1 MKGRK
6 PKDLALKLL
15 QGNPGRRSL
24 EGNAAAFVVSM
35 PEKPSDLDAFASKE
49 WDRLVESL
57 APVLCSAS
65 VGTLL
70 VACDAYSDMMH
81 ANAVLCEQGRTY
93 TTVSESGSVLV
104 RQRPEV
110 RMKENARRSYQ
121 LALSELGASPVG
133 LTRVRP
139 LPVNRPAKP
148 EGMARFL
155 T

>member
-1 MKGRK
+1 MRGRK
-6 PKDLALKLL
+6 PKDLSLKLL
-15 QGNPGRRSL
+15 QGNPGRRPL
-24 EGNAAAFVVSM
+24 DRAAAFTAST
-35 PEKPSDLDAFASKE
+35 PEKPEGLNALASAE

-57 APVLCSAS
+57 APVLCRAS

-70 VACDAYSDMMH
+70 VACDAYADMMQ
-81 ANAVLCEQGRTY
+81 ANAVLREQGTTY

-133 LTRVRP
+133 QTRVRP
-139 LPVNRPAKP
+139 LPAPRPAKP

>member
-6 PKDLALKLL
+6 PKDLELKIL
-15 QGNPGRRSL
+15 QGNPGRRPL
-24 EGNAAAFVVSM
+24 EGNAAAFVVST
-35 PEKPSDLDAFASKE
+35 PEKPSDLDTFASKE

-70 VACDAYSDMMH
+70 VACDAYADMMH
-81 ANAVLCEQGRTY
+81 ANAVLREQGATY
-93 TTVSESGSVLV
+93 TTVGESGSVLV

-133 LTRVRP
+133 QTRVRP
-139 LPVNRPAKP
+139 LPAPSECTGVKRLL
-148 EGMARFL
+148 G
-155 T
+155 